1 MRTDRLCR
9 IDDLDKMAALD
20 STRVNVVADIKKF
33 AKQRVMR
40 TAGGRSTYATPKLKV
55 FGPVGALTQSG
66 STGGNEM
73 APMLSANMR

>member
-1 MRTDRLCR
+1 
-9 IDDLDKMAALD
+9 LDKIPALD
-20 STRVNVVADIKKF
+20 STRVNVVAEIKKF

-66 STGGNEM
+66 SIGGSEM
-73 APMLSANMR
+73 QPMLMSNML